1 MTGMEQTVL
10 INLMAEL
17 AEMEE
22 QRTQTRARLE
32 RCVRRRR
39 QLAEVRVEEAAEA
52 REAAASARRHAAGFH
67 NAELRVKAAE
77 ADLARRRERL
87 RAAGD
92 ERQAAALRREIA
104 ALEAQLDQ
112 LLEQACALMAE
123 GGGQGEGP
131 PVAAGGDPQEADG
144 GLNAGEIRRLE
155 LEGTRIDQQIAR
167 LVGMVP
173 ADVARHVQRLWGQG
187 GHAVV
192 FVQEGAC
199 GGCCGRLPVQQ
210 GIAVARGKAMVRC
223 PACAR
228 YIVHRPFTF

>member
-1 MTGMEQTVL
+1 MEQTVL

-17 AEMEE
+17 AGLEE

-32 RCVRRRR
+32 RCVHRRR
-39 QLAEVRVEEAAEA
+39 QLAEVAQEEAADA
-52 REAAASARRHAAGFH
+52 REAAASARRDAAGFH
-67 NAELRVKAAE
+67 NAEVRIKAVE
-77 ADLARRRERL
+77 ADLAGRQERL
-87 RAAGD
+87 HAAGD
-92 ERQAAALRREIA
+92 DRQAGALRREIA

-112 LLEQACALMAE
+112 LLDQACQMMA
-123 GGGQGEGP
+123 GGVGQG
-131 PVAAGGDPQEADG
+131 AAAPSAVCADLQEADG
-144 GLNAGEIRRLE
+144 GLNAGEIQRLE

-167 LVGMVP
+167 LLGIVP

-187 GHAVV
+187 GRAVV

-199 GGCCGRLPVQQ
+199 GGCYGRLPTQQ

-228 YIVHRPFTF
+228 FIVHRPFSF